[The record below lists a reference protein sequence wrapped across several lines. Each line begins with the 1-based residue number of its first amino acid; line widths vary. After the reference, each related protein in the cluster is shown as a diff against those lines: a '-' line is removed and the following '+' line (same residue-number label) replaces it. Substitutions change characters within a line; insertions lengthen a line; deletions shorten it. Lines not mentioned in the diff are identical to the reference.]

1 MALLVYIV
9 GKKGSGKTKLIE
21 ELLEEMRGRGIKVS
35 TIKHA
40 PKGFDF
46 EKDKDTDRHMRAGSL
61 FTALISDEG
70 GFIEWRGRK
79 EPEEIGRLLDESEII
94 LVEGYKSKKGFKIE
108 VTRDGEIVSGD
119 MDAIV
124 TDLEMDIPVPVFKR
138 GDIKGIADFIISRR
152 EDVSLYVDGEKI
164 PLNPFVR
171 SFIKGVVRGMVKNL
185 KRVGDM
191 REIKIMIR
199 GGDDSRR

>member
-1 MALLVYIV
+1 M
-9 GKKGSGKTKLIE
+9 
-21 ELLEEMRGRGIKVS
+21 
-35 TIKHA
+35 
-40 PKGFDF
+40 
-46 EKDKDTDRHMRAGSL
+46 
-61 FTALISDEG
+61 
-70 GFIEWRGRK
+70 
-79 EPEEIGRLLDESEII
+79 
-94 LVEGYKSKKGFKIE
+94 
-108 VTRDGEIVSGD
+108 TRDGEIVSGD

-124 TDLEMDIPVPVFKR
+124 TDLEMDTPVPVFKR
-138 GDIKGIADFIISRR
+138 RDIKGIADFIISRR